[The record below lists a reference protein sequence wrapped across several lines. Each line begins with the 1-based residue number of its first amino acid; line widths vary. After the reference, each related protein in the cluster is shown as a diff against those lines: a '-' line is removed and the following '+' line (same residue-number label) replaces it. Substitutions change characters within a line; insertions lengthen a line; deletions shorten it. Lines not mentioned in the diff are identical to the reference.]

1 MADWKR
7 RGPASPPYGRRIG
20 HLLFKRDFS
29 SPVFRR
35 GEACDALGAQIKRS
49 SRGHS
54 HARDRPPP
62 HNANTQLIGA
72 LYTAAVFRVFGL
84 KRVSGRCLGA
94 SSMPVVD
101 GAPLRVSVLS

>member
-7 RGPASPPYGRRIG
+7 RGPASPPCGRWIG
-20 HLLFKRDFS
+20 HLLFRRDFS

-54 HARDRPPP
+54 HARDPPP
-62 HNANTQLIGA
+62 NANTQLIGA
-72 LYTAAVFRVFGL
+72 LYTAAVFRVFGF
-84 KRVSGRCLGA
+84 KRVSRRCLGA